1 MKTIW
6 YYIKNLYSK
15 FIEDDI
21 LFLASGIAFS
31 LLICF
36 IPMLLIGFSIVGFSL
51 STSGELWDKIVL
63 YLEEVIPVSS
73 ESIINNTYPLI
84 RDHKVIGIIGL
95 LGVAFTATRLFA
107 TVRVVLDCVFEV
119 RHTRGIIH
127 GKIFDFTILLLL
139 GMVMVLANLG
149 ITFMPNLRIFDIDLS
164 GNTYSLYTL
173 IESRSFA
180 LAVPFATTIALLF
193 FSYKFFPS
201 KRTRTDTCLIACA
214 IAGVFWEITKH
225 LYKYYLTLYPAFNR
239 IYGTLAALVALVV
252 WFYLASI
259 VYVMAAEIAFIHEKR
274 LAKSY

>member
-15 FIEDDI
+15 FIKDDI
-21 LFLASGIAFS
+21 LFLASGLAFS
-31 LLICF
+31 LLICM
-36 IPMLLIGFSIVGFSL
+36 IPLLLIGFSIVGFTL
-51 STSGELWDKIVL
+51 SASGELCDKIVL

-127 GKIFDFTILLLL
+127 GKIFDLTILLLL
-139 GMVMVLANLG
+139 GMVLVLANLG
-149 ITFMPNLRIFDIDLS
+149 ITFMPNLRIFNIDLS

-201 KRTRTDTCLIACA
+201 KRTRTDTCLIASA

-225 LYKYYLTLYPAFNR
+225 LYKYYLTLYPAFNL

-259 VYVMAAEIAFIHEKR
+259 VYVMAAEIAFIYEKR
-274 LAKSY
+274 TARSY

>member
-6 YYIKNLYSK
+6 YYIKNLYYK

-127 GKIFDFTILLLL
+127 GKIFDFAILLLL
-139 GMVMVLANLG
+139 GMVLVLANLG

-180 LAVPFATTIALLF
+180 LAVPFATTIALLL

-201 KRTRTDTCLIACA
+201 KHTRTDTCLIASA

-225 LYKYYLTLYPAFNR
+225 LYKYYLTLDPAFNR
-239 IYGTLAALVALVV
+239 IYGTLAVLVALVV

-259 VYVMAAEIAFIHEKR
+259 VYVMAAELAFIHEKR